1 MESLRLDHL
10 QILEYQRNRYPYLM
24 IDVAEEVIPGQSA
37 RGYKHLS
44 ANEWFFECH
53 FDGDPNMPGML
64 QIEAMVQMSA
74 LMVVSMPGNKGKIC
88 YLTSADKLK
97 FKRKIVP
104 GDRLDIETRLLSFR
118 RGVGKCEGTG
128 SVNGELA
135 CQAEF
140 SIVVPDILNAFRP
153 APDRA

>member
-1 MESLRLDHL
+1 MESLRLDHKL
-10 QILEYQRNRYPYLM
+10 ILEYQRNRFPYLL
-24 IDVAEEVIPGQSA
+24 IDVAEEVVPGVSA

-74 LMVVSMPGNKGKIC
+74 LAVVTMPGNKGKIC
-88 YLTSADKLK
+88 YLTGADKLR

-104 GDRLDIETRLLSFR
+104 GDRLDIHTRLLSFR
-118 RGVGKCEGTG
+118 RGIGRCEGVGT
-128 SVNGELA
+128 VNGELA

-140 SIVVPDILNAFRP
+140 NLVVPDILDGFRP
-153 APDRA
+153 AAG